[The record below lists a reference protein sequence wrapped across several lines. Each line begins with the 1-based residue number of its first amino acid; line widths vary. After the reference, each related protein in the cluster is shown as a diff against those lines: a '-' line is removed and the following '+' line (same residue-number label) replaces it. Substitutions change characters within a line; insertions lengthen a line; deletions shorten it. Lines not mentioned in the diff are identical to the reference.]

1 MEGVVPFAGIT
12 YSRNSRVYYKPSYLT
27 IKSNC
32 SHVEC
37 VKLSNYLFFEGN
49 CSVKSELQTVI
60 SICILLIPFLQKLK
74 SKFYRFG

>member
-49 CSVKSELQTVI
+49 TPYSQMADTREKT
-60 SICILLIPFLQKLK
+60 
-74 SKFYRFG
+74 GA